1 MGLALTKEYLLPWQ
15 VLDTDNLIGVVQIEN
30 ILIFAESYDVALDIT
45 FPKGLLTPPKKECL
59 EVTSFRAVCFLCRER
74 AVIIGEKDGIEVN
87 SEQANSSDV
96 SSVTTNINLSNQRQ

>member
-1 MGLALTKEYLLPWQ
+1 MDA
-15 VLDTDNLIGVVQIEN
+15 DNLVGVVQIEN

-74 AVIIGEKDGIEVN
+74 PVIIGEKGGIEVN
-87 SEQANSSDV
+87 S
-96 SSVTTNINLSNQRQ
+96 RQTQVMLAVLLQILISPTGDNNGWSKFKI